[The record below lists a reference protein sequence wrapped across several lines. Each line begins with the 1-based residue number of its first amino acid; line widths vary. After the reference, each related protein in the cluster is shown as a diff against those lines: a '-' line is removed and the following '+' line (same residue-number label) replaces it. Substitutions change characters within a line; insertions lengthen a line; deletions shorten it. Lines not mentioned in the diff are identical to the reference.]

1 MKKGEKEII
10 ERAAIGKAGGHGNEG
25 RKEGTG
31 GHLIFTSFFIIPP
44 STREGDTQKPL
55 QPTDLEIGASCS
67 EKERENLYS

>member
-1 MKKGEKEII
+1 MKKGEKEVI
-10 ERAAIGKAGGHGNEG
+10 ERGAIGKARRSWEG